1 MSVLNVEDIG
11 HGFGAR
17 QLFSKVNFRLLN
29 GEHVGLV
36 GANGT
41 GKTTLM
47 SILTGQLQADQG
59 KLEWSSRATVGYL
72 DQHAALEAGKSI
84 RDTLRD
90 AFKPLFELEAEVGT
104 IAEKMADADPDTLEK
119 LLEDMGEIQD
129 RLENSGFY
137 MIDAKVEEIAKG
149 LGLLAVGLDKDVADC
164 SGGQRTKILLA
175 KLLLEQPN
183 VLLLDEPTNHLDVE
197 HIEWLTMYLQNYP
210 YAFMLIS
217 HDVDFMN
224 SVVNIILHLEG
235 GKLTRYAGDYEKFV
249 EVYLAKRAQQEN
261 AFERQQD
268 EIKRMEMFIAKN
280 KARASTSG
288 RAKSRQKMLDKIE
301 RLEKPVTY
309 PRPSFRFEEARL
321 SSKLVIEV
329 ENLQIGY
336 DRPLL
341 PPISFKLE
349 RGEKVAITGMNG
361 MGKSTL
367 MKTLMG
373 LIPQLGGTIE
383 RGDYLHPAYFEQ
395 EVEARA
401 GVTALDDVW
410 DMYPHMK
417 NQDVRANLA
426 RCGLGNEHITSKLT
440 ALSGGEHA
448 KVRLCKL
455 MLSPS
460 NWILFDEPTNHLD
473 VPAKEELAATLKNY
487 KGTVLLVCH
496 EPEFYKDW
504 ITNVWNVEEWAE
516 KAAKGA
522 R

>member
-36 GANGT
+36 GANGA
-41 GKTTLM
+41 GKSTLM
-47 SILTGQLQADQG
+47 NILIGKIQSDEG
-59 KLEWSSRATVGYL
+59 KLEWSTRATVGYL
-72 DQHAALEAGKSI
+72 DQHAELTAGKSI
-84 RDTLRD
+84 RDILRD
-90 AFKPLFELEAEVGT
+90 AFKPLFDLEAEIGV
-104 IAEKMADADPDTLEK
+104 IAEKMGEADPDELER
-119 LLEDMGEIQD
+119 LLEDMGEIQE

-149 LGLLAVGLDKDVADC
+149 LGLGAIGLDREVQDL
-164 SGGQRTKILLA
+164 SGGQRTKVLLA

-183 VLLLDEPTNHLDVE
+183 VLLLDEPTNYLDVE
-197 HIEWLTMYLQNYP
+197 HITWLTNYLQEYP
-210 YAFMLIS
+210 YAFILIS
-217 HDVDFMN
+217 HDEEFMN
-224 SVVNIILHLEG
+224 DVVNLVYHLEG
-235 GKLTRYAGDYEKFV
+235 GKLTRYSGDYEKFID
-249 EVYLAKRAQQEN
+249 VYLHKREQQEA

-268 EIKRMEMFIAKN
+268 DIKKMEMFIQKN

-288 RAKSRQKMLDKIE
+288 RAKSRQKMLDKID
-301 RLEKPVTY
+301 RLDKPVEY
-309 PRPSFRFEEARL
+309 PRPSFSFEEARL
-321 SSKLVIEV
+321 SSKLVFEAKD
-329 ENLQIGY
+329 LMIGY
-336 DRPLL
+336 NHPLFPAL
-341 PPISFKLE
+341 NFKLE

-367 MKTLMG
+367 MKTILG
-373 LIPQLGGTIE
+373 LIPSLGGKIE
-383 RGDYLHPAYFEQ
+383 QGDYLQPAYFEQ
-395 EVEARA
+395 EAEARP
-401 GVTALDDVW
+401 GITALEDVW
-410 DMYPHMK
+410 EKFPHLK

-455 MLSPS
+455 MLTPS

-473 VPAKEELAATLKNY
+473 VAAKEELADTLKNY

-504 ITNVWNVEEWAE
+504 VTSVWNVEDWA
-516 KAAKGA
+516 KQSV

>member
-1 MSVLNVEDIG
+1 MSILNVENIA

-17 QLFSKVNFRLLN
+17 ELFGNVNFRLLN

-47 SILTGQLQADQG
+47 NILTGKLQADAG

-72 DQHAALEAGKSI
+72 DQHAALTPGKSI
-84 RDTLRD
+84 REVLQD
-90 AFKPLFELEAEVGT
+90 AFKPLFEMEAEIGT
-104 IAEKMADADPDTLEK
+104 IAEKMGDADPEELEA

-129 RLENSGFY
+129 RLEHSGFY
-137 MIDAKVEEIAKG
+137 MIDAKIEEIAKG
-149 LGLLAVGLDKDVADC
+149 LGINAIGLDREVQDL
-164 SGGQRTKILLA
+164 SGGQRTKVLLA
-175 KLLLEQPN
+175 KLLLEKPN
-183 VLLLDEPTNHLDVE
+183 VLLLDEPTNYLDVE
-197 HIEWLTMYLQNYP
+197 HIEWLTQYLQDYP
-210 YAFMLIS
+210 YAFILIS
-217 HDVDFMN
+217 HDVEFMN
-224 SVVNIILHLEG
+224 DVVNVIYHLEG
-235 GKLTRYAGDYEKFV
+235 KKLTRYAGDYSKFV
-249 EVYLAKRAQQEN
+249 EVYLAKREQMEN

-268 EIKRMEMFIAKN
+268 EIKRMEMFIQKN

-309 PRPSFRFEEARL
+309 PRPSFRFEETRL
-321 SSKLVIEV
+321 SSKLVFEAKD
-329 ENLQIGY
+329 LQIGY
-336 DRPLL
+336 NFPLL
-341 PPISFKLE
+341 PPLNFKLE

-367 MKTLMG
+367 MKTILG
-373 LIPQLGGTIE
+373 LIQPLGGSVE
-383 RGDYLHPAYFEQ
+383 RGDYLEPIFFEQ
-395 EVEARA
+395 EVNARP

-410 DMYPHMK
+410 DAFPHLA

-455 MLSPS
+455 MLTPS

-473 VPAKEELAATLKNY
+473 VAAKEELANTLKNY
-487 KGTVLLVCH
+487 RGTVLLVCH

-504 ITNVWNVEEWAE
+504 VTSVWNVEDWAKQ
-516 KAAKGA
+516 KA
-522 R
+522 

>member
-1 MSVLNVEDIG
+1 MSILNVNDIG

-17 QLFSKVNFRLLN
+17 TLFSNVNFRLLN

-36 GANGT
+36 GANGA
-41 GKTTLM
+41 GKSTLM
-47 SILTGQLQADQG
+47 NILTGKLQADNG
-59 KLEWSSRATVGYL
+59 KLEWSNRATVGYL
-72 DQHAALEAGKSI
+72 DQHASLQPGMTM
-84 RDTLRD
+84 RDVLND
-90 AFKPLFELEAEVGT
+90 AFKPLFDMEKELGEIGMQLAEP
-104 IAEKMADADPDTLEK
+104 DADYDK
-119 LLEDMGEIQD
+119 LLADMGEIQD
-129 RLENSGFY
+129 RLDNSGFY
-137 MIDAKVEEIAKG
+137 MIDAKVEEVAKG
-149 LGLLAVGLDKDVADC
+149 LGLTAVGLDRDVADL
-164 SGGQRTKILLA
+164 SGGQRTKTLLA

-197 HIEWLTMYLQNYP
+197 HIEWLTTYLQNYP

-217 HDVDFMN
+217 HDVEFMDQ
-224 SVVNIILHLEG
+224 VVNIIYHLEG
-235 GKLTRYAGDYEKFV
+235 GKLSRYAGNYEKFV

-268 EIKRMEMFIAKN
+268 EIRRMESFIQRN

-288 RAKSRQKMLDKIE
+288 RAKSRQKMLDKID
-301 RLEKPVTY
+301 RLEKPIEY
-309 PRPSFRFEEARL
+309 PRPSFRFEETRL
-321 SSKLVIEV
+321 SSKLVFEAKDLV
-329 ENLQIGY
+329 IGY

-341 PPISFKLE
+341 PPLTFKLE
-349 RGEKVAITGMNG
+349 RGEKIAITGMNG

-367 MKTLMG
+367 MKTILG
-373 LIPQLGGTIE
+373 NIPALSGQVE
-383 RGDYLHPAYFEQ
+383 RGDYLTPIFFEQ
-395 EVEARA
+395 EIEPAP
-401 GVTALDDVW
+401 GLTALDDVW
-410 DMYPHMK
+410 NAFPHMQ

-455 MLSPS
+455 MLTAS

-473 VPAKEELAATLKNY
+473 VAAKEELAKTLQNY
-487 KGTVLLVCH
+487 RGTVLIVCH

-504 ITNVWNVEEWAE
+504 VTQVWNVEDWA
-516 KAAKGA
+516 KASV

>member
-1 MSVLNVEDIG
+1 MSILNVENIA

-17 QLFSKVNFRLLN
+17 ELFGNVNFRLLN

-47 SILTGQLQADQG
+47 NILTGKLQADAG

-72 DQHAALEAGKSI
+72 DQHAALTPGKSI
-84 RDTLRD
+84 REILQD
-90 AFKPLFELEAEVGT
+90 AFKPLFDMEAEIGT
-104 IAEKMADADPDTLEK
+104 IAEKMGEADPEELEA

-129 RLENSGFY
+129 RLEHSGFY

-149 LGLLAVGLDKDVADC
+149 LGITAIGLDREVQDL
-164 SGGQRTKILLA
+164 SGGQRTKVLLA
-175 KLLLEQPN
+175 KLLLEKPN
-183 VLLLDEPTNHLDVE
+183 VLLLDEPTNYLDVE
-197 HIEWLTMYLQNYP
+197 HIDWLTQYLQDYP
-210 YAFMLIS
+210 YAFILIS
-217 HDVDFMN
+217 HDVEFMN
-224 SVVNIILHLEG
+224 DVVNVIYHLEG
-235 GKLTRYAGDYEKFV
+235 KKLTRYAGDYSKFV
-249 EVYLAKRAQQEN
+249 EVYLAKREQQEN
-261 AFERQQD
+261 AFERQQE
-268 EIKRMEMFIAKN
+268 EIKRMEMFIQKN
-280 KARASTSG
+280 KARASTST
-288 RAKSRQKMLDKIE
+288 RAKSRQKMLDKME

-309 PRPSFRFEEARL
+309 PRPSFRFEETRL
-321 SSKLVIEV
+321 SSKLVFEAKD
-329 ENLQIGY
+329 LQIGY
-336 DRPLL
+336 NFPLL
-341 PPISFKLE
+341 PPLNFKLE

-367 MKTLMG
+367 MKTILG
-373 LIPQLGGTIE
+373 LIQPLGGSVE
-383 RGDYLHPAYFEQ
+383 RGDYLEPIFFEQ
-395 EVEARA
+395 EVNARP

-410 DMYPHMK
+410 DAFPHMA

-455 MLSPS
+455 MLTAS

-473 VPAKEELAATLKNY
+473 VAAKEELAKTLQNY
-487 KGTVLLVCH
+487 RGTVLLVCH

-504 ITNVWNVEEWAE
+504 VTSVWNVEDWAKQ
-516 KAAKGA
+516 KA
-522 R
+522 

>member
-1 MSVLNVEDIG
+1 MSILNVNDIG

-17 QLFSKVNFRLLN
+17 HLFANVNFRLLN

-41 GKTTLM
+41 GKSTLM
-47 SILTGQLQADQG
+47 NILTGKLQADQG

-72 DQHAALEAGKSI
+72 DQHASLTPGKSI
-84 RDTLRD
+84 RDILRD
-90 AFKPLFELEAEVGT
+90 AFKPLFDMEKELGDIGMQLAEP
-104 IAEKMADADPDTLEK
+104 DADYDK
-119 LLEDMGEIQD
+119 LLADMGEIQE
-129 RLENSGFY
+129 RLDHSGFY
-137 MIDAKVEEIAKG
+137 MIDAKVEEVAKG
-149 LGLLAVGLDKDVADC
+149 LGLTAVGLDRDVADL
-164 SGGQRTKILLA
+164 SGGQRTKTLLA

-197 HIEWLTMYLQNYP
+197 HIEWLTTYLQEYP

-217 HDVDFMN
+217 HDVEFMN
-224 SVVNIILHLEG
+224 AVVNIIYHLEG
-235 GKLTRYAGDYEKFV
+235 GKLTRYSGDYEKFV
-249 EVYLAKRAQQEN
+249 EVYLAKRAQQED
-261 AFERQQD
+261 AYERQQD
-268 EIKRMEMFIAKN
+268 EIKRMEMFIQKN

-288 RAKSRQKMLDKIE
+288 RAKSRQKMLDKID
-301 RLEKPVTY
+301 RLDKPVEY
-309 PRPSFRFEEARL
+309 PRPTFRFEETRL
-321 SSKLVIEV
+321 SSKLVFEAKDLV
-329 ENLQIGY
+329 IGY

-341 PPISFKLE
+341 PPLTFKLE
-349 RGEKVAITGMNG
+349 RGEKIAITGMNG

-367 MKTLMG
+367 MKTILG
-373 LIPQLGGTIE
+373 LIPPLSGETE
-383 RGDYLHPAYFEQ
+383 RGDYLTPIFFEQ
-395 EVEARA
+395 EIEATP

-410 DMYPHMK
+410 NAFPHMQ

-455 MLSPS
+455 MLTAS

-473 VPAKEELAATLKNY
+473 VAAKEELAKTLQNY
-487 KGTVLLVCH
+487 RGTVLLVCH

-504 ITNVWNVEEWAE
+504 VTQVWNVEDWA
-516 KAAKGA
+516 KASVK
-522 R
+522 